1 MDAETKLSGQT
12 KKEENW
18 LRYREIG
25 FGYLYLNVRG
35 YEMRFDDECDRIP
48 DFIDIYNHLKNGE
61 CGDWRIWDEE
71 DIWIAF
77 TAPEQRKNI
86 VYLSAGAEGTYS
98 SITRVYFRKEILQML
113 KNVFKS
119 LLMDKDFPYQY
130 PCFDELDE
138 AMCEKAQDEAEM
150 QAKGNSDL
158 EDELYKAACREGRVL
173 LTPAGK
179 EHYLRYKKMLE
190 DCINS

>member
-25 FGYLYLNVRG
+25 FGYLYLDVRG

-61 CGDWRIWDEE
+61 CGDWRIWDEL
-71 DIWIAF
+71 DVWIAF
-77 TAPEQRKNI
+77 TAPEQRKDI
-86 VYLSAGAEGTYS
+86 VYLSAGAEGEYS
-98 SITRVYFRKEILQML
+98 SITRGYWRKDILQML
-113 KNVFKS
+113 KDVFKS
-119 LLMDKDFPYQY
+119 LLMDKDFPYRY

-138 AMCEKAQDEAEM
+138 SMCEKAQDDAEI
-150 QAKGNSDL
+150 QAKGDSDL

-179 EHYLRYKKMLE
+179 KHYLRYKKMLE
-190 DCINS
+190 DCINL

>member
-1 MDAETKLSGQT
+1 MDAETTLSGQT

-25 FGYLYLNVRG
+25 FGYLYLDVRG
-35 YEMRFDDECDRIP
+35 YEMLFDDECDRIP

-61 CGDWRIWDEE
+61 CGDWRIWDEL
-71 DIWIAF
+71 DVWIAF
-77 TAPEQRKNI
+77 TAPEQRKDI
-86 VYLSAGAEGTYS
+86 VYLSAGAEGEYS
-98 SITRVYFRKEILQML
+98 SITRVYWRKDILQML
-113 KNVFKS
+113 KDVFKS

-130 PCFDELDE
+130 PCFGELDE
-138 AMCEKAQDEAEM
+138 AMCEKAQDEAEL
-150 QAKGNSDL
+150 QAKGDSDL
-158 EDELYKAACREGRVL
+158 EDDLYKAACREGRVL